1 MHFLVLSILLQQII
15 LEDGMYVLFVDDLL
29 PVFDVKVFH
38 DFLNCLYE
46 LIFGGEV
53 AYDDFFWKFLG
64 HLIYAFFDVLND
76 LLGVRLALFP
86 SALAHEEISI
96 DD

>member
-1 MHFLVLSILLQQII
+1 MH
-15 LEDGMYVLFVDDLL
+15 VLFVDDLL
-29 PVFDVKVFH
+29 PVFNVKIFH
-38 DFLNCLYE
+38 DFLNSLYE

-53 AYDDFFWKFLG
+53 ANDNFLRKFLR

-76 LLGVRLALFP
+76 LLGVCFSLFP
-86 SALAHEEISI
+86 SALAHEEIGI